1 MGFQTGLTGLNVFS
15 KTLDVIGNNIANSN
29 TVGMKAT
36 RTEYADLAAVR
47 PGSSGGSGV
56 GFGVAIATT
65 AQQFTQGNFSVTGNA
80 LDLAINGNGF
90 FQVVNPN
97 GTKAYTR
104 DGQFK
109 VDKEGNLMTNS
120 GANVMGYKTD
130 KTGIPSSPVLPSK
143 ITVPSGAPIAASETK
158 SIVAGLNLSNRAQ
171 FATVTTPATPV
182 ATYGTAVTAFDAQGT
197 ENPVSLYF
205 SRGESVPE
213 NTAAGTPAKDVWYV
227 YDSNT
232 QIDGDIEV
240 KATAAGSAP
249 KRAEVVLAQTALD
262 TAKLTSTTATS
273 LNTTE
278 ATKTLAAGDL
288 TFSNDANTTTADT
301 VSGALIG
308 LISTASTDADA
319 ARVAFDAAVA
329 ADAAAIS
336 APNNAGLVSAAATTR
351 ADAITALALAKTSAD
366 AAKTQAAADLSAATI
381 ATGPLFQINTL
392 SALVTKTTATA
403 TSAGNAITAFN
414 KTGVTDKTGILT
426 TKKSELAL
434 VSDSDLK
441 RASAL
446 FKMEFTQDGKLSAT
460 YKNSTINPG
469 SFTAT
474 ETKGILSYAI
484 DPTKSNPS
492 SIVQPFNVSIDLA
505 ATTQFSDAF
514 AVNQL
519 TQDGYTSGSLTGLT
533 VNNQG
538 QIITNYSN
546 GQTQVQG
553 VLVLADFRNTQGL
566 TNVGNGNYVETLLS
580 GTPVLGN
587 PGVGKFGDIR
597 AGALEDS
604 NVDLTGELVNMM
616 VAQRNYQANAQT
628 IKTQDQVLSTL
639 VNLR

>member
-29 TVGMKAT
+29 TVGMKAS

-47 PGSSGGSGV
+47 PGASGGSGV

-97 GTKAYTR
+97 GTKMYTR

-130 KTGIPSSPVLPSK
+130 KNGIATAPVLPTK

-158 SIVAGLNLSNRAQ
+158 NIVAGLNLTNRAQ
-171 FATVTTPATPV
+171 SATVTTPATPI
-182 ATYGTAVTAFDAQGT
+182 ATYGTAITAFDAQGT
-197 ENPVSLYF
+197 ENPVSLFF
-205 SRGESVPE
+205 SRGESIPE
-213 NTAAGTPAKDVWYV
+213 DPVTGTPAKDVWYV
-227 YDSNT
+227 YDANS
-232 QIDGDIEV
+232 QVEGDLEI
-240 KATAAGSAP
+240 KATAATAAP
-249 KRAEVVLAQTALD
+249 KRAEVDAAKAALDTAKLPATVNAASTLTQATENLTAADFTFATDADTLNPGSVPAQVMTALD
-262 TAKLTSTTATS
+262 TAK
-273 LNTTE
+273 
-278 ATKTLAAGDL
+278 
-288 TFSNDANTTTADT
+288 NDAALARTAY
-301 VSGALIG
+301 L
-308 LISTASTDADA
+308 DAI
-319 ARVAFDAAVA
+319 A
-329 ADAAAIS
+329 ADAAAVAS
-336 APNNAGLVSAAATTR
+336 PAN
-351 ADAITALALAKTSAD
+351 
-366 AAKTQAAADLSAATI
+366 
-381 ATGPLFQINTL
+381 
-392 SALVTKTTATA
+392 SALVADAGVKRQAALTALNTAKASAQTAKEAVSNASLADPTNNVLSQLITKTTATT
-403 TSAGNAITAFN
+403 TSANNAVTAFE
-414 KTGVTDKTGILT
+414 KTGITAKTATLAE
-426 TKKSELAL
+426 KKAELAL
-434 VSDSDLK
+434 VSDSDAK
-441 RASAL
+441 RTQAL
-446 FKMEFTQDGKLSAT
+446 FKMEFTQDGKLFAS
-460 YKNSTINPG
+460 YKNSTTNPG
-469 SFTAT
+469 SFTTT
-474 ETKGILSYAI
+474 ESKGILGYEI
-484 DPTKSNPS
+484 DPTKANPN
-492 SIVQPFNVSIDLA
+492 SIVKPFEVSIDLS

-514 AVNQL
+514 AINKL

-566 TNVGNGNYVETLLS
+566 TNVGNGNYVETLAS

-587 PGVGKFGDIR
+587 PGIGKFGDIR